1 MAKILQDKFLSMP
14 LAFSRC
20 ALRQISQFVKGA
32 SRRRAAPGSQSMGLP
47 QSRRLR
53 LGRNRLRGLWWA
65 THAMFGRR
73 TSVEE
78 GFSLKAK
85 ASCRAMLG
93 ATKSLLQVSAICSQ
107 TVRPNPSL
115 KRSTNGMPP
124 GLGRG
129 CAHIFHS
136 PGLAASRCCPLSSNV
151 RPHKFTYAAHRP
163 PNTTSR
169 R

>member
-1 MAKILQDKFLSMP
+1 LSIP
-14 LAFSRC
+14 VASSRC

-32 SRRRAAPGSQSMGLP
+32 SRRRAAPGSQSMGSP

-53 LGRNRLRGLWWA
+53 LGRNRLRGLWLA
-65 THAMFGRR
+65 SHAKFGRR

-93 ATKSLLQVSAICSQ
+93 CTQSLLQVSAIRSQ

-124 GLGRG
+124 GLVPG
-129 CAHIFHS
+129 CTHIFQS
-136 PGLAASRCCPLSSNV
+136 PGLAASRRCPLSSNV
-151 RPHKFTYAAHRP
+151 RRRKPAHRRSTVD
-163 PNTTSR
+163 NTYHSLIIDA
-169 R
+169 